1 MADNAPTAAPVRRRV
16 LHAGSLGMIVG
27 GLLSFVGSLMP
38 WVITPFGTLSG
49 TAGPGLWTL
58 SAGFIA
64 IAGALLPYRKVAIAH
79 ALVPG
84 LAVAA
89 IVGWQVVRLLQLS
102 STTDSWGQLM
112 PGIGLVMV
120 AGGAVVLIRTGVR
133 LVSMR

>member
-1 MADNAPTAAPVRRRV
+1 MADTAPTAAPARRRV
-16 LHAGSLGMIVG
+16 LHAGSLGMIIG
-27 GLLSFVGSLMP
+27 GVLSFVGSLMP

>member
-102 STTDSWGQLM
+102 SATDSWGQLM